1 MTNLHLTRPDIFSE
15 KALNV
20 MRILREDPD
29 STDNDKRAEKLFG
42 EHFHKGKT

>member
-1 MTNLHLTRPDIFSE
+1 MINLHLTRPDIFSE

-20 MRILREDPD
+20 MRILREDP
-29 STDNDKRAEKLFG
+29 KRAENLFG